1 MEFRKVL
8 ALRGPNVWANFPVL
22 EAWVVLGTYKDCSSD
37 EQPGF
42 NDRLMSWLPGM
53 FEHRCSEGV
62 RGGFFE
68 RLRRGTYPAHIL
80 EHVSLE
86 IMTLAGSEVGFGRAR
101 STGEDGVY
109 KVAVEYEE
117 EPFGRRALEVG
128 RELFLSAFHDRP
140 FDVAVEV
147 DKLRDLLHEVRLGPS
162 TGAIVKAAKARGI
175 PVRRMNSSSL
185 VQLGWGINQR
195 RIQTAES
202 DRTGAISEAIAQ
214 DKELTRALLAPIGV
228 PVPVGRSVSSSED
241 AWVAAEEIG
250 LPVVVK
256 PQHGNQGRGVA
267 TNLNSRDQVV
277 AAYASARAESSDH
290 SVIVERFAPGDDY
303 RVLVVGGKVVAASRR
318 EPAHVVGD
326 DRTTV
331 SGLVAAKNLDPR
343 RGDGHATAL
352 SRIKLDDIALCVLA
366 EQGLEPDS
374 VPAEGRKVLIRRNA
388 NLSTGGTAEDVTD
401 RVHPEVAARCVEAAR
416 MVGLDIAG
424 IDVVARDIGR
434 PLEAQGGVIV
444 EVNAGPGLRMHLEPS
459 SGMPR
464 SVGRDV
470 IEMMFPEGQDGRVP
484 VVAVTGTNGKTTVTR
499 FIAHLLRSTGKTVG
513 MTCTEGVYI
522 DERRI
527 ESGDCS
533 GPASGTAV
541 LMNPLVEAAVLETA
555 RGGVLR
561 AGLAFDQCDVAVV
574 TNIGE
579 GDHLGLNDIHDVEAL
594 AKVKRTIVDVVRPG
608 GAAVLKAND
617 PLTVAMAKHCP
628 GSVIFFA
635 QDGDDPT
642 ITAHVASGGR
652 AAFVRGD
659 AIILADGTR
668 ETKVASLSDIP
679 LTHGGRIGF
688 QVENTL
694 AAAAAGWSL
703 GLSMESLRD
712 GLETF
717 AAEMDTVPGRF
728 NLLEVQGATVV
739 LDYGHNIS
747 ALESLLEA
755 IEPFPHDRRTA
766 VYSAAGDRRDEDLVR
781 QGALLGEAFDRVVL
795 YEDQYVRGRQ
805 PGEIMRLFRQGL
817 ASGTRV
823 RSIEDSF
830 GALKAVEQV
839 LRSSRPGDLLVIQA
853 DDIDTTM
860 KFIQSYLERHPE
872 GREIGLTEAIASGER
887 DSALLARLMD

>member
-22 EAWVVLGTYKDCSSD
+22 EAWVELGTYKDCSSD

-42 NDRLMSWLPGM
+42 NDRLTSWLPTM
-53 FEHRCSEGV
+53 VEHRCSEGV

-80 EHVSLE
+80 EHITLE
-86 IMTLAGSEVGFGRAR
+86 IMSLAGSEVGYGRTR
-101 STGEDGVY
+101 STSEDGVY
-109 KVAVEYEE
+109 KVAIEYEE

-128 RELFLSAFHDRP
+128 RELFLAAIHDRP
-140 FDVAVEV
+140 LDVSAEV
-147 DKLRDLLHEVRLGPS
+147 AKLRDLLHEVRLGPS
-162 TGAIVKAAKARGI
+162 TGAIVKAAKERGI
-175 PVRRMNSSSL
+175 PVRRMNASSL
-185 VQLGWGINQR
+185 VQLGWGVNQR
-195 RIQTAES
+195 RIQTAET
-202 DRTGAISEAIAQ
+202 DRTGAIAEGIAQ

-228 PVPVGRSVSSSED
+228 PVPKGRSVASAED
-241 AWVAAEEIG
+241 AWVAAEDIG
-250 LPVVVK
+250 VPVVVK

-267 TNLNSRDQVV
+267 TNLHSRDQVV
-277 AAYASARAESSDH
+277 AAYASARAQSSDH
-290 SVIVERFAPGDDY
+290 SVIVEKFAPGDDY
-303 RVLVVGGKVVAASRR
+303 RVLVVGDKVVAASRR

-326 DRTTV
+326 GLNSV
-331 SGLVAAKNLDPR
+331 AGLLVAKNADPR
-343 RGDGHATAL
+343 RGDGHATSL
-352 SRIKLDDIALCVLA
+352 SKIKLDEIAVCVLA
-366 EQGLEPDS
+366 DQGLEPDS
-374 VPAEGRKVLIRRNA
+374 VPVEGRKVLIRRNA

-424 IDVVARDIGR
+424 IDVVTRDIGR
-434 PLEAQGGVIV
+434 SLESQGGVIV

-464 SVGRDV
+464 SVGRDI
-470 IEMMFPEGQDGRVP
+470 IEMMFPEGHDGRVP

-513 MTCTEGVYI
+513 MTCTEGIYI

-533 GPASGTAV
+533 GPASGTAI
-541 LMNPLVEAAVLETA
+541 LMNPSVEAAVLETA

-574 TNIGE
+574 TNIGQ
-579 GDHLGLNDIHDVEAL
+579 GDHLGLNDIHDVETL
-594 AKVKRTIVDVVRPG
+594 AKVKRTIVDVVKPG
-608 GAAVLKAND
+608 GAAVLKADD

-628 GSVIFFA
+628 GSVIYFA

-642 ITAHVASGGR
+642 IAAHLLGGGR
-652 AAFVRGD
+652 AAFVRGE
-659 AIILADGTR
+659 AIILADGAR
-668 ETKVASLSDIP
+668 ETKVASLADIP

-703 GLSMESLRD
+703 GMSMESLRD

-728 NLLEVQGATVV
+728 NLLEVRGATVI
-739 LDYGHNIS
+739 LDYGHNVS

-781 QGALLGEAFDRVVL
+781 QGELLGEAFDRVVL

-823 RSIEDSF
+823 RAIEDSF

-860 KFIQSYLERHPE
+860 NFIQSYLERHPE

-887 DSALLARLMD
+887 DSAVFARLMD